1 MSYACG
7 LDRFVLAQSAASSD
21 TCMAAT
27 CRDWEVDIQVRQTSG
42 VRFDGPHLVY
52 EKETGTRGVGCGW
65 PRKKKCSC
73 TMTEDGAIRM
83 VGTSWAEDVGMPYT
97 PVGLAFTCEFSVLSS
112 TESSST
118 KCQINVD
125 LPLAG
130 GKSVTCGCTG
140 NGYEW
145 SGCNLGDGPGPN
157 FD

>member
-7 LDRFVLAQSAASSD
+7 LDRFVLAQSAASSY

-73 TMTEDGAIRM
+73 MTTQNGGVRM
-83 VGTSWAEDVGMPYT
+83 IGSSWAED
-97 PVGLAFTCEFSVLSS
+97 
-112 TESSST
+112 
-118 KCQINVD
+118 
-125 LPLAG
+125 
-130 GKSVTCGCTG
+130 
-140 NGYEW
+140 
-145 SGCNLGDGPGPN
+145 
-157 FD
+157 